1 MNQQQS
7 KENGRITRSTN
18 KEEAARKFRE
28 RMIFQAAMQRIDN
41 ETIIASFLSKVLE
54 KFSKK

>member
-28 RMIFQAAMQRIDN
+28 QMIFQAGMKRIDD

-54 KFSKK
+54 ILSEK